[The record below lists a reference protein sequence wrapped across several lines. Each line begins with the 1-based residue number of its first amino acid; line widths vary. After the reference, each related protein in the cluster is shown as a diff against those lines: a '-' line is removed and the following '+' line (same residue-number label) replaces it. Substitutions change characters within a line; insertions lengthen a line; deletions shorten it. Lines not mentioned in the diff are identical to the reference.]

1 MKPISSSR
9 DPRFTSRHYVTCR
22 DDPSLFLEH
31 EVLTMS
37 RTARILRFAV
47 PALTLLAVAACQA
60 QAITPTA
67 PNFNNPYATD
77 PLDPNMN
84 PHYRTGVH

>member
-1 MKPISSSR
+1 M
-9 DPRFTSRHYVTCR
+9 T
-22 DDPSLFLEH
+22 
-31 EVLTMS
+31 
-37 RTARILRFAV
+37 RIFRIVRIAA
-47 PALTLLAVAACQA
+47 PALALLAAACSDHPSAQTGQA
-60 QAITPTA
+60 SQTSANVDTYGPGITPTA